1 MLGRLLLL
9 DGAVRQ
15 LHVAPSS
22 RVHALKDAFTNVS
35 ANVLARTATCSRP
48 QIQRFHPLRTC
59 RKPLNRRYIVVEG
72 LYQGTGDLAPLA
84 QIAALK
90 RRYKYRLVVDESL
103 AVGALGPTGR
113 GAAQHCGLQ
122 PQDVDIV
129 CSSLG
134 ERTAVLSQGSLPA
147 ACSLRIC
154 GPAWVCE
161 DCQITEAWRGACV
174 RAGGGQPWGPRVGLT
189 YSSTKT

>member
-1 MLGRLLLL
+1 MRSGQTHNSLLK
-9 DGAVRQ
+9 
-15 LHVAPSS
+15 HVSTP
-22 RVHALKDAFTNVS
+22 HPAL
-35 ANVLARTATCSRP
+35 
-48 QIQRFHPLRTC
+48 C

-134 ERTAVLSQGSLPA
+134 TASF
-147 ACSLRIC
+147 
-154 GPAWVCE
+154 
-161 DCQITEAWRGACV
+161 
-174 RAGGGQPWGPRVGLT
+174 
-189 YSSTKT
+189 

>member
-1 MLGRLLLL
+1 M
-9 DGAVRQ
+9 
-15 LHVAPSS
+15 
-22 RVHALKDAFTNVS
+22 
-35 ANVLARTATCSRP
+35 
-48 QIQRFHPLRTC
+48 
-59 RKPLNRRYIVVEG
+59 VEG

-103 AVGALGPTGR
+103 AVGTLGPTGR

-134 ERTAVLSQGSLPA
+134 ECAGAVLKDSAPA
-147 ACSLRIC
+147 C
-154 GPAWVCE
+154 GMQPQDVWSCP
-161 DCQITEAWRGACV
+161 CEAWGVASSQISPASRYYAWSTQRGLGHCAMLV
-174 RAGGGQPWGPRVGLT
+174 VMSPGVQDGV
-189 YSSTKT
+189 

>member
-1 MLGRLLLL
+1 MLKRWQAWTPIPPRTLVWRHL
-9 DGAVRQ
+9 
-15 LHVAPSS
+15 
-22 RVHALKDAFTNVS
+22 VS
-35 ANVLARTATCSRP
+35 AL
-48 QIQRFHPLRTC
+48 C

-134 ERTAVLSQGSLPA
+134 ELASGKLWVAEWLRAHAVLVHFQDPKSQLQMDGRHAAAVPSTA
-147 ACSLRIC
+147 ACS
-154 GPAWVCE
+154 
-161 DCQITEAWRGACV
+161 
-174 RAGGGQPWGPRVGLT
+174 PRMRT
-189 YSSTKT
+189 SSAPS

>member
-1 MLGRLLLL
+1 M
-9 DGAVRQ
+9 
-15 LHVAPSS
+15 
-22 RVHALKDAFTNVS
+22 
-35 ANVLARTATCSRP
+35 
-48 QIQRFHPLRTC
+48 
-59 RKPLNRRYIVVEG
+59 VEG

-103 AVGALGPTGR
+103 AVGTLGPTGR

-134 ERTAVLSQGSLPA
+134 ECTGALLKDSAPA
-147 ACSLRIC
+147 C
-154 GPAWVCE
+154 GM
-161 DCQITEAWRGACV
+161 
-174 RAGGGQPWGPRVGLT
+174 
-189 YSSTKT
+189 